1 MTSYL
6 LLSTLSSHKC
16 PERTGLSRFESV
28 VASNP
33 NVKATVSE
41 AFIHIYYWFG
51 YEVGVYIGAIGQ
63 GLDQRKLTL
72 LASVRL
78 GLNNRDVVRRVDVSR
93 MTCSFREKT
102 LGRC

>member
-1 MTSYL
+1 MKPQEKACLRTYCCQL
-6 LLSTLSSHKC
+6 LALKH
-16 PERTGLSRFESV
+16 PERIGLSRFESV

-41 AFIHIYYWFG
+41 AIIHIYYWFG
-51 YEVGVYIGAIGQ
+51 YEVGVYLGAIRQ

-78 GLNNRDVVRRVDVSR
+78 G
-93 MTCSFREKT
+93 EQQ
-102 LGRC
+102 RCRKAC

>member
-41 AFIHIYYWFG
+41 AIIHIYYWFG
-51 YEVGVYIGAIGQ
+51 YEVGVYIGAIEQ

-102 LGRC
+102 LGCC

>member
-6 LLSTLSSHKC
+6 LLSTLISHKC

-41 AFIHIYYWFG
+41 AIIHIYYWFG
-51 YEVGVYIGAIGQ
+51 YEVGVYIGAIRQ
-63 GLDQRKLTL
+63 GLDQRELTL

-78 GLNNRDVVRRVDVSR
+78 GLEQQRCRKACSCISNDLFVQVR
-93 MTCSFREKT
+93 
-102 LGRC
+102 L

>member
-6 LLSTLSSHKC
+6 LLSTLSSHY

-41 AFIHIYYWFG
+41 AIIHIYYWFG
-51 YEVGVYIGAIGQ
+51 YEVGVYIGAIRQ
-63 GLDQRKLTL
+63 GLDQRQLTL

-78 GLNNRDVVRRVDVSR
+78 GLEQHRCLRRVPCISNDLFVQGENVR
-93 MTCSFREKT
+93 
-102 LGRC
+102 